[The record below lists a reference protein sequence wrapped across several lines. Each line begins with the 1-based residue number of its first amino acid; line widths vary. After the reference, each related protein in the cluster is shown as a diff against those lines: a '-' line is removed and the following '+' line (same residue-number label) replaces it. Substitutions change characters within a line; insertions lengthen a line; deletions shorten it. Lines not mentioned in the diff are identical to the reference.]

1 MLKKKLFSEMNYR
14 WGSEIKKKGSDGMAN
29 AAIETFKSGN
39 IMTGFIRELLQ
50 NSQDARLENDKP
62 LKVTVRFF
70 SIYKSEIPVFE
81 ENWVPIYEA
90 VKKKWLDGYSGFFE
104 RADDVLS
111 GEKISVLEY
120 SDFNTSGL
128 SGSDNDDKRSFSACV
143 LSEGNSVE
151 KKNDAGGS
159 YGIGKNA
166 VFGMSG
172 IRTVLYSSLNEEGE
186 TIFQGVSKLASYVQ
200 DANSFSSRIYL
211 GQNNEDLSSVRN
223 EIEIP
228 SIFRRE
234 ELGLSQFILGSEL
247 NSSWIDELVSII
259 IKNYFIL
266 LHQNKLVF
274 RFVDE
279 SSAQKKEL
287 TLDHS
292 NFKEYAYQ
300 SFTNIEETDITSKSE
315 HVWPKIMALKE
326 QPFKKDILDKM
337 GNILPDAFVV
347 HFLNDEHTGL
357 NIVNYTRK
365 GMLIYSEKLHSA
377 GGIGYLNLIGVFYS
391 ENKDVNAVLRLM
403 EPATH
408 DAWKKD
414 LLTDRI
420 KNSDDLSW
428 AASLEK
434 QIKEFVREIAK
445 KFLGDFSHATHTI
458 NEVDELLKIGSNP
471 SSIFRSKLQRSGQS
485 DEEKETALK
494 TGKKYEVDL
503 NFSSLG
509 ENTVEGEFLDKP
521 SARLEGGNQSDNSS
535 KRTKNKKGGTTSP
548 KKKNIPAITYKCI
561 LKEDGEFERSY
572 NVVMNST
579 EPMVVDIELFQAG
592 DRGSKLLPE
601 ILSVTQMSNNLIVN
615 HSDESVIISRVNLNE
630 GSTNLIIRIKSLS
643 KAGIILQPIKIY

>member
-1 MLKKKLFSEMNYR
+1 MNYR
-14 WGSEIKKKGSDGMAN
+14 WGAEIKKKGSDGMAN
-29 AAIETFKSGN
+29 AAIETFRSGN
-39 IMTGFIRELLQ
+39 IMSGFIRELLQ
-50 NSQDARLENDKP
+50 NSQDARLENDNP
-62 LKVTVRFF
+62 LEVTVRLF
-70 SIYKSEIPVFE
+70 SIDKSEIPVFKK
-81 ENWVPIYEA
+81 NWFPIYNA
-90 VKKKWLDGYSGFFE
+90 VKKKWLDGYPGFFE
-104 RADDVLS
+104 RADEVLS

-128 SGSDNDDKRSFSACV
+128 SGSDNDDKKSFSACV

-186 TIFQGVSKLASYVQ
+186 SIFQGVSKLASYVQ
-200 DANSFSSRIYL
+200 DGNSYSSRIYL
-211 GQNNEDLSSVRN
+211 GQKNDDLSSIRTEV
-223 EIEIP
+223 EIP
-228 SIFRRE
+228 SIFRRHKS
-234 ELGLSQFILGSEL
+234 GLSQFILGPEL
-247 NSSWIDELVSII
+247 NSDWIKDLVSII

-274 RFVDE
+274 RFIDE
-279 SSAQKKEL
+279 SDVEKKEL

-292 NFKEYAYQ
+292 NFEDHAYQ
-300 SFTNIEETDITSKSE
+300 TFSDIEEADISSKSV
-315 HVWPKIMALKE
+315 HVWPKILALKE
-326 QPFKKDILDKM
+326 QPFKEDFQDKK
-337 GNILPDAFVV
+337 GKVLHNAFVI
-347 HFLNDEHTGL
+347 HFLNDERTGQ

-365 GMLIYSEKLHSA
+365 GMLIYSEKMHSA

-414 LLTDRI
+414 LLSDRI
-420 KNSDDLSW
+420 KNSDDLLW
-428 AASLEK
+428 AESLEK
-434 QIKEFVREIAK
+434 QIKEFVRASAK
-445 KFLGDFSHATHTI
+445 KFLGDFSHTTHTI

-471 SSIFRSKLQRSGQS
+471 SSVFRSKLQRSGES

-521 SARLEGGNQSDNSS
+521 SSRSRGGNQSDNSGS
-535 KRTKNKKGGTTSP
+535 RTRNKKGGTTSP
-548 KKKNIPAITYKCI
+548 KKKNIPVITYKCI
-561 LKEDGEFERSY
+561 LKEDGDFERSY
-572 NVVMNST
+572 NLIIYSLN
-579 EPMVVDIELFQAG
+579 PMVADIELYQAG
-592 DRGSKLLPE
+592 DRGSRLLPE
-601 ILSVTQMSNNLIVN
+601 IISATQMRNSLKVD
-615 HSDESVIISRVNLNE
+615 HSDESVIIRGVNLKE
-630 GSTNLIIRIKSLS
+630 GSSNLYLKIKSLS
-643 KAGIILQPIKIY
+643 KAGIILQPTKIH